1 MLEKEP
7 LFDLTPK
14 RESKKWE
21 GNKYEKKGKEGG
33 EARRKGKKD
42 DRREDGRGSSSQKI
56 ASLTQR
62 R

>member
-1 MLEKEP
+1 M
-7 LFDLTPK
+7 
-14 RESKKWE
+14 R
-21 GNKYEKKGKEGG
+21 KKGKEGG

-42 DRREDGRGSSSQKI
+42 DRREEGRGSSSQKI